1 MTESKI
7 KFQLDCMKD
16 FSISGLTPAQEKK
29 TDQTF
34 VMNLVFSKQQ
44 WIEWGCPAGGPP
56 LGSPADF
63 QFHVIKATA
72 SPTAAQWG
80 GGPRSA
86 SSRARLER
94 SSFLPQLC

>member
-44 WIEWGCPAGGPP
+44 
-56 LGSPADF
+56 
-63 QFHVIKATA
+63 
-72 SPTAAQWG
+72 
-80 GGPRSA
+80 
-86 SSRARLER
+86 
-94 SSFLPQLC
+94 